1 MATIFPT
8 NPVGVLPP
16 EVLKTFRALKA
27 TPDDYFV
34 WHHLAPW
41 TPEAP
46 DFLIRNSL
54 GQALL
59 LKVSSASSKEA
70 RPAAQLL
77 LLESDDPPLGEVEG
91 QVLVDFAQRLMETF
105 GPGSPPK
112 IQAALLFPNIE
123 QRKLKSARPSSADA
137 SIQWL
142 GKNFLTNKSDPWN
155 QAFTNPPLSE
165 YQWQGLRQL
174 FTPEVIVPPTLTV
187 RKAPARHLEAELTNF
202 LLDYDQEA
210 AVKTDLALKSNGDS
224 LAQNFR
230 LNLVNGVTGSGKSLI
245 LLYRLRLLNELFPGK
260 EFLVLTHNRALI
272 RDLESRYYRL
282 TGQEPQNI
290 RWYTFN
296 GWCRAQWPESEP
308 WIDPIGDSKRIRLL
322 QQVKA
327 RTLTKSRLTTG
338 MLRSEVDWVKD
349 NAINNRGTY
358 LEADRRGRGF
368 GLNKEQRTQV
378 FTAINQYQKRLRPKM
393 DWADV
398 PLKMWRFVQDGVV
411 VPHQYD
417 VVLVDEA
424 QFFAPVWFE
433 IVQTMVK
440 SQTGHLFLA
449 ADPTQ
454 GFLRHGVSWKSLGLE
469 VRGRSYQLKHSYRT
483 TRAIIDFALRLYQ
496 FRVPEDADTDVAE
509 ILAPELHS
517 MVIGAPPQIVTL
529 TSSQDEISRVAN
541 EVVALVGQG
550 VQLGDLLVLHNDA
563 LGAERLI
570 DAIDHKLGRGAALD
584 PKDSYPGNYVRVTTI
599 NAGTGL
605 EAPIVFLAGVNQLFE
620 EEDSLRLSEEDR
632 IELVLNNTRKI
643 YMAATRAGQKLVT
656 MVVGKIPDLF
666 NHLASEGICEIV
678 G

>member
-16 EVLKTFRALKA
+16 EVLKTFRVLKA
-27 TPDDYFV
+27 LPDDYFV

-54 GQALL
+54 DQALL

-70 RPAAQLL
+70 RPAAQML
-77 LLESDDPPLGEVEG
+77 LLETDDPPLGEAEA
-91 QVLVDFAQRLMETF
+91 QVLVDFAQKLKETF
-105 GPGSPPK
+105 GNGSPPN
-112 IQAALLFPNIE
+112 IQTALIFPNID
-123 QRKLKSARPSSADA
+123 QRKLKRARPSSADT

-142 GKNFLTNKSDPWN
+142 GGNFLKNKTGRLWK
-155 QAFTNPPLSE
+155 QVFTNPPLSE
-165 YQWQGLRQL
+165 SHWEELRQL
-174 FTPEVIVPPTLTV
+174 FTPEVVVPPELTV
-187 RKAPARHLEAELTNF
+187 RKAPARHLEAELTKF

-210 AVKTDLALKSNGDS
+210 ALKTDLSLESNGDS

-245 LLYRLRLLNELFPGK
+245 LLYRLRLLNELYPGK

-282 TGQEPQNI
+282 TGVEPSNI
-290 RWYTFN
+290 DWHTFSN
-296 GWCRAQWPESEP
+296 WCTTHWPKP
-308 WIDPIGDSKRIRLL
+308 GKMPQVIGEDKRHKILS
-322 QQVKA
+322 QV
-327 RTLTKSRLTTG
+327 RNQILPGSQVTHG
-338 MLRSEVDWVKD
+338 MLRSEIDWIKD
-349 NAINNRGTY
+349 NGFDKSDDY
-358 LEADRRGRGF
+358 LAADRRGRGF
-368 GLNKEQRTQV
+368 GLNQKQRVQM
-378 FTAINQYQKRLRPKM
+378 FTAFQKYQQRLQPNM

-398 PLKMWRFVQDGVV
+398 PLKMWGFVQEREV

-454 GFLRHGVSWKSLGLE
+454 GFLRRGISWKSLGLD
-469 VRGRSYQLKHSYRT
+469 VRGRSYQLKQSYRT
-483 TRAIIDFALRLYQ
+483 TRAILDFATRLYQ
-496 FRVPEDADTDVAE
+496 IRVPEDAEAAE
-509 ILAPELHS
+509 ILAPELRS
-517 MVIGAPPQIVTL
+517 MSPGAPPQIVPL

-541 EVVALVGQG
+541 EAVALVRQG
-550 VQLGDLLVLHNDA
+550 VQRSDLLVLHSDA
-563 LGAERLI
+563 LGAEQLI
-570 DAIDHKLGRGAALD
+570 DAIDRQLGRGAALD
-584 PKDSYPGNYVRVTTI
+584 PKDSHPGNYVRVTTI

-605 EAPIVFLAGVNQLFE
+605 EAPIVFLTGMNQIFE
-620 EEDSLRLSEEDR
+620 EEGSLRLSVEDR
-632 IELVLNNTRKI
+632 AELVLNNTRKI
-643 YMAATRAGQKLVT
+643 YMAATRAGQKLVI
-656 MVVGKIPDLF
+656 MVVGKIPGLF
-666 NHLASEGICEIV
+666 SHLAAEGICEIA